1 MPYVTKTLI
10 TSEGRDVSHDKR
22 ISICLRANGFSFSE
36 MTTSGELLAIG
47 NAEGVHATMLT
58 DATRDIKAY
67 FTEVGIRPL
76 GYRKMDLMVL
86 SNDNTWVPNEL
97 YQVTSNR
104 QYMSLVGG
112 NGKGL
117 MSARSTE
124 LEATAVFNADE
135 QLATAFKVAMPGL
148 TVANQH
154 VRLAS
159 LSSLS
164 SSHPVIICHWRE
176 GYIDIAA
183 MRDGHYLFGNSLSI
197 EDDNTAL
204 FKVVDVMKTYGL
216 EGNDTELKMCGD
228 VSREQYACFRP
239 YFPIVS
245 LFTGRC
251 HCGNEFRGLHTYRYA
266 LILL

>member
-36 MTTSGELLAIG
+36 TTIGGELLAIG
-47 NAEGVHATMLT
+47 EAEGGHASMLT
-58 DATRDIKAY
+58 DATRDIKTY
-67 FTEVGIRPL
+67 FAEVGIRPL
-76 GYRKMDLMVL
+76 GYRKMELTVL
-86 SNDNTWVPNEL
+86 SNDNTWVPDEL
-97 YQVTSNR
+97 YQATSNR

-112 NGKGL
+112 NGRGL
-117 MSARSTE
+117 MTASSAE

-154 VRLAS
+154 VRLAG
-159 LSSLS
+159 LASLS
-164 SSHPVIICHWRE
+164 SSHPVLLCNWRE
-176 GYIDIAA
+176 GYIDLAA
-183 MRDGHYLFGNSLSI
+183 MRDGRYLFGNTFAI

-216 EGNDTELKMCGD
+216 EEDNTELKMFGE
-228 VSREQYACFRP
+228 VTREQYTLFRP
-239 YFPIVS
+239 YFPTVS

-251 HCGNEFRGLHTYRYA
+251 HCGPEFKGLHTYRYA